1 MNIDFF
7 TMCINTPE
15 ILDLTYKSLKSN
27 IDIDLLQC
35 DLYLNVDV
43 LLNSKNLFEIK
54 YVAEKYFKNVIINY
68 SYENNCNKA
77 FIWGL
82 NNVKKD
88 FTFIIESNKCI
99 GENFS
104 INTMINELI
113 SSEKIVECALNP
125 VRNNGIIN
133 YLTSH
138 PSLWKTSWLKKINT
152 LFSPYLNYE
161 YQLRELGLL
170 DNKIGKT
177 LATKRKILKHIGKE
191 WKDKNKYILGNSST
205 DSEIKDI
212 IENNKEW
219 HQQIYNIFSKKNNID
234 NNIIYN
240 FKLKSQDKEW
250 IYRWT
255 GIWKYVLINRKNFVT
270 RHMRETYYC
279 NQNAI

>member
-1 MNIDFF
+1 MNVDFF

-43 LLNSKNLFEIK
+43 LLNNDNLSDIK
-54 YVAEKYFKNVIINY
+54 VVAEKYFKNVIINF

-77 FIWGL
+77 FIWGI

-99 GENFS
+99 KENFS

-113 SSEKIVECALNP
+113 SSEKIVECALSP
-125 VRNNGIIN
+125 MRSNGVIK

-138 PSLWKTSWLKKINT
+138 PSLWKTSWLKKMNH

-170 DNKIGKT
+170 DNKIGRT
-177 LATKRKILKHIGKE
+177 LARNKKILNHIGKE

-205 DSEIKDI
+205 DDEIQDI

-219 HQQIYNIFSKKNNID
+219 HKKIYDIYSIKSDINNR
-234 NNIIYN
+234 IIYN
-240 FKLKSQDKEW
+240 FKLKNQDKEW

-255 GIWKYVLINRKNFVT
+255 GIWKYVLINKKNFVL
-270 RHMRETYYC
+270 
-279 NQNAI
+279 